1 MNVFLEKVNETIR
14 FSMAKSAEK
23 SYDYIRIKDAMKIF
37 KFSSKKEFINFVNTI
52 KYKLHEDD

>member
-23 SYDYIRIKDAMKIF
+23 SYDYLRINHAMKVF
-37 KFSSKKEFINFVNTI
+37 KFSSKEELLNFVNTI
-52 KYKLHEDD
+52 RYKLHEDD